1 MSTEAIISLVAI
13 GVTVMGALI
22 ATLIKVFTALQRL
35 ADATERLIKTMDDH
49 DDRIDEHDERLDNH
63 EVRIVRIEQT
73 HKLKG
78 CDRGIAATQGVEK

>member
-1 MSTEAIISLVAI
+1 MGTESVIAIVAI

-22 ATLIKVFTALQRL
+22 ATLIRVFTALQRL

-49 DDRIDEHDERLDNH
+49 DESIDELREGFGNH

-78 CDRGIAATQGVEK
+78 CDRGITVHRG

>member
-1 MSTEAIISLVAI
+1 MSTESVISLATI
-13 GVTVMGALI
+13 GVTVIGALI
-22 ATLIKVFTALQRL
+22 VTLIKVFTALQRL

-63 EVRIVRIEQT
+63 EVRIVRIEQI

-78 CDRGIAATQGVEK
+78 CDR

>member
-1 MSTEAIISLVAI
+1 MSAEAIIALVAI

-22 ATLIKVFTALQRL
+22 VTLIRVFTALQRL

-78 CDRGIAATQGVEK
+78 CDRGITVTQGV

>member
-1 MSTEAIISLVAI
+1 MSTEAIISLVSI
-13 GVTVMGALI
+13 GVTVLGALI
-22 ATLIKVFTALQRL
+22 VTLIKVFTALQRL

-63 EVRIVRIEQT
+63 ELRIVRIEQI

-78 CDRGIAATQGVEK
+78 CDR

>member
-1 MSTEAIISLVAI
+1 MSAEAIISLVAI

-22 ATLIKVFTALQRL
+22 VTLIRVFTALQRL

-78 CDRGIAATQGVEK
+78 CDK

>member
-1 MSTEAIISLVAI
+1 MSAESVIALVAI

-22 ATLIKVFTALQRL
+22 VTLIRVFTALQRL

-78 CDRGIAATQGVEK
+78 CDRGLAVTQGA

>member
-1 MSTEAIISLVAI
+1 MSAEAIISLVAI
-13 GVTVMGALI
+13 GITVMGALI
-22 ATLIKVFTALQRL
+22 VTLIRVFTALQRL

-49 DDRIDEHDERLDNH
+49 DERIDELRGDVDNH

-78 CDRGIAATQGVEK
+78 CDRGLAATQGV

>member
-1 MSTEAIISLVAI
+1 MSAEAIIALAAI
-13 GVTVMGALI
+13 GVTVIGALI
-22 ATLIKVFTALQRL
+22 VTLIKVFTAIQRL

-63 EVRIVRIEQT
+63 EVRIVRLEQT

-78 CDRGIAATQGVEK
+78 CDK

>member
-22 ATLIKVFTALQRL
+22 GTLIKVFTALQRL

>member
-1 MSTEAIISLVAI
+1 MSAEAIISLVAI

-22 ATLIKVFTALQRL
+22 VTLIKVFTALQRL

-49 DDRIDEHDERLDNH
+49 DDKIDEHDERLDNH

-78 CDRGIAATQGVEK
+78 CDRGTAATQGA

>member
-1 MSTEAIISLVAI
+1 MSAEAIISLVAI
-13 GVTVMGALI
+13 GITVMGALI
-22 ATLIKVFTALQRL
+22 VTLIRVFTALQRL

-78 CDRGIAATQGVEK
+78 CDRGLAAIQGV

>member
-1 MSTEAIISLVAI
+1 MSAEAIIALLAI

-22 ATLIKVFTALQRL
+22 ITLIRVFTALQRL
-35 ADATERLIKTMDDH
+35 TDATERLIKTMDDH
-49 DDRIDEHDERLDNH
+49 DESIDEHDERLDNH

-78 CDRGIAATQGVEK
+78 CDRGITVTQGV